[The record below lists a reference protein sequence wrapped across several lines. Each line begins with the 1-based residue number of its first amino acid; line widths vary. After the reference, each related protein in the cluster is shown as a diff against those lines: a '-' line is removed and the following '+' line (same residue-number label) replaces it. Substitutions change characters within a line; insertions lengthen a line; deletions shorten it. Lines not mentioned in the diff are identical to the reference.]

1 MNAGERIKE
10 MRIKYGYRQADL
22 AGLIGCSAQVISNIE
37 RGVTDISADIALRI
51 ADVFHTPVKNFL
63 TENRPQSVVLSPE
76 EYSLV
81 SYYRKLLPNERKL
94 LLQMFGLFMANQK

>member
-1 MNAGERIKE
+1 
-10 MRIKYGYRQADL
+10 
-22 AGLIGCSAQVISNIE
+22 VISNIK
-37 RGVTDISADIALRI
+37 RDVTGISAGIALRI
-51 ADVFHTPVKNFL
+51 ADVFHTPVKKFL